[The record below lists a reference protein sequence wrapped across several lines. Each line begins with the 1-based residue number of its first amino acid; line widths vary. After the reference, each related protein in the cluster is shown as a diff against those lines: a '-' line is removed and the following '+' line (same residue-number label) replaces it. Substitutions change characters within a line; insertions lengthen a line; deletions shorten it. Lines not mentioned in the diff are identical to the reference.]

1 MLDKSCHTI
10 VLTTMSRH
18 DDSSDIV
25 KQCCFILS
33 HLVNTGKIYII
44 TLSYIKV
51 KYNTLN
57 KCEKKGEILEYT
69 SQVINL

>member
-1 MLDKSCHTI
+1 MHFLKFSDHTDIVDCMLDKSCHTI

-33 HLVNTGKIYII
+33 HLVNTGKNYTIR
-44 TLSYIKV
+44 TLSC
-51 KYNTLN
+51 L
-57 KCEKKGEILEYT
+57 KGNVLC
-69 SQVINL
+69 